1 MQMIL
6 QFVIG
11 FLAFFFSIAHS
22 SEIQR
27 PLSIIF
33 LDIDGV
39 LMDWRH
45 LPQMRAKIE
54 QKAIELFGQDYF
66 TDLQWKTAGSHCFLE
81 TAVGSL
87 VKLIEKAS
95 EVADV
100 GIVLSSSWR
109 LDCTFDEIKN
119 QMFANLPFSML
130 FIDKI
135 PDDDVRRKSRGEEEL
150 SPIALIKYGFTLD
163 TRGSQ
168 IDYWL
173 REHHASLNIK
183 SFVIIDD
190 VDDEISSRFADN
202 FVKIEEFLS
211 PLEAKKAYEI
221 LINL

>member
-1 MQMIL
+1 
-6 QFVIG
+6 
-11 FLAFFFSIAHS
+11 
-22 SEIQR
+22 
-27 PLSIIF
+27 
-33 LDIDGV
+33 
-39 LMDWRH
+39 MDWRH